1 MEIANAFQRR
11 GLLFVLSSPS
21 GAGKSTIAR
30 MLLESDNGIAMSV
43 SATTRPK
50 RPGEVEGPRLSF
62 RHRRR
67 IRPDAGDRRLPRMGA
82 RLRLRYATLR
92 NEVLKVI
99 EEGRDVLLDIDW
111 QGTQQLKQVDPDIVR
126 VFILPPSMQE
136 LERRLRTRGTDSED
150 VIQRRMA
157 RATAEISHWAEY
169 DYVLIN
175 NNAEKCRELVHNI
188 LKAER
193 LKATRRVF
201 LHDFVR
207 EMIAELSPAAAVY
220 RGHATFRRAHY
231 ASGNHRRGDR
241 RRGHDGDQL
250 LIYRTPLSG
259 SRRQC
264 ADGAGRAAAADARRD
279 AAGYRR
285 LTRARPNTAEQTGC
299 TRRAGGDHHL
309 QCEGQCRS
317 NVGAMRD
324 AYALVLTSWWR
335 WRSARR

>member
-1 MEIANAFQRR
+1 MEIASAFQRR

-30 MLLESDNGIAMSV
+30 MLMEADSGIAMSV

-50 RPGEVEGPRLSF
+50 RDGETDGADYHFVTDDEFDRMLAANAFLEWAHVFGF
-62 RHRRR
+62 RY
-67 IRPDAGDRRLPRMGA
+67 G
-82 RLRLRYATLR
+82 TLR
-92 NEVLKVI
+92 NEVIKVI
-99 EEGRDVLLDIDW
+99 EQGRDVLLDIDW

-136 LERRLRTRGTDSED
+136 LERRLRTRGTDLEE

-175 NNAEKCRELVHNI
+175 NDAEKCRELVHSI

-207 EMIAELSPAAAVY
+207 E
-220 RGHATFRRAHY
+220 
-231 ASGNHRRGDR
+231 
-241 RRGHDGDQL
+241 
-250 LIYRTPLSG
+250 LIG
-259 SRRQC
+259 
-264 ADGAGRAAAADARRD
+264 
-279 AAGYRR
+279 
-285 LTRARPNTAEQTGC
+285 
-299 TRRAGGDHHL
+299 
-309 QCEGQCRS
+309 
-317 NVGAMRD
+317 
-324 AYALVLTSWWR
+324 
-335 WRSARR
+335 